1 MASFSTTLND
11 TLGNMTINISGSS
24 IAENCSSL
32 TPVQRNTLNVP
43 VSLISSVII
52 AAQLFNL
59 VTFHHWRTKEPFV
72 LLHVSLSWV
81 SLLDG
86 VAAYFAVFAR
96 FFSYYDPV
104 IANVNRA
111 FVTLFPFIQAITL
124 SQLLCI
130 SIDRW
135 LATEFAIRYRNQITI
150 RKIRIVIG
158 VLWASTAML
167 FFRDDFFRKF
177 NFTKMKNGW
186 FFRRKI
192 QSFGA
197 HKVPWQAVNQTS
209 ILVSE
214 KDTAKLEKSL
224 VTKVD

>member
-1 MASFSTTLND
+1 MASSSTRLHD
-11 TLGNMTINISGSS
+11 ILGNITINISGSS
-24 IAENCSSL
+24 SAENCSSL
-32 TPVQRNTLNVP
+32 TPVQRNALNVP
-43 VSLISSVII
+43 VSIISSVII

-59 VTFHHWRTKEPFV
+59 VTFHYWHTKEPFV

-158 VLWASTAML
+158 ILWASTVML
-167 FFRDDFFRKF
+167 FLW
-177 NFTKMKNGW
+177 G
-186 FFRRKI
+186 
-192 QSFGA
+192 
-197 HKVPWQAVNQTS
+197 
-209 ILVSE
+209 
-214 KDTAKLEKSL
+214 
-224 VTKVD
+224 